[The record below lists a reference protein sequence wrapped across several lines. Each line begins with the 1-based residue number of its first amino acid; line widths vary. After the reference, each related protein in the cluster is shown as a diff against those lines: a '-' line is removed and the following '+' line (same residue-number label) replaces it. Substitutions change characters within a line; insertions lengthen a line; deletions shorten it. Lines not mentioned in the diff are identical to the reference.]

1 MREDLLKLIDN
12 TERIRDKFHV
22 IGGQNSPAHNVI
34 YNDADFST
42 WKREVQLELQDIFDR
57 THDQFVWDVLILTK
71 QGFNGWKD
79 EKSFNELNG
88 SLQAI
93 RKNIDKYYPEEKGLV
108 LVEENEL
115 KEKSRRF
122 L

>member
-1 MREDLLKLIDN
+1 MLI
-12 TERIRDKFHV
+12 F
-22 IGGQNSPAHNVI
+22 
-34 YNDADFST
+34 
-42 WKREVQLELQDIFDR
+42 
-57 THDQFVWDVLILTK
+57 TK

-93 RKNIDKYYPEEKGLV
+93 RKNIDKYYPEEKELV